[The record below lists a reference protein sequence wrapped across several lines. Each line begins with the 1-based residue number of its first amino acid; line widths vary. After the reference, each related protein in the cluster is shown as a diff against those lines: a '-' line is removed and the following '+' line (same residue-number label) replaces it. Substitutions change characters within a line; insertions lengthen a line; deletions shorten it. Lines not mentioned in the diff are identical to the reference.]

1 MSITSIFKL
10 KQNNS
15 DEYYADLISYANRT
29 DITISKEDVKSNQF
43 IVWLRQNSEQ
53 INVTYYS
60 KKGTL
65 MVQGSDSSL
74 KENMLAFYN
83 SYDSLDESTNTLSNS
98 ENRWATYKIK
108 EDNIDV
114 VAEQIQKIS
123 NCHEDECSEL
133 EYYHWIFVINNTS
146 VVVKQYKTGNLTVQ
160 GKHSDLFDEICTI
173 IERSSSSNENE
184 IASRFIA
191 QNESE
196 NKDIRDNVLKKS
208 LLSKKRVRGFLK
220 ESYNFLDEIDK
231 KYLNSSQCL
240 LNFIDEVDK
249 KLPEYSCII
258 MSAGKG
264 FEGFAIK
271 LFIDKGELNLD
282 EIEENPKSIA
292 LNWNNLRKHLP
303 IVERDK
309 YIIQKLFVEYNRCR
323 NFPMHSDPHRKY
335 ELQTLEEAKR
345 ILETI
350 YETIEETYNIF
361 YPNNKN
367 GPTFDES
374 GKESN
379 PSINLIDVLESKNP
393 IIGTDESGKGDYF
406 GPLVCAGV
414 YVDESTAKVLV
425 SCGVKD
431 SKNLSDK
438 RNLEIAQKIAETCK
452 GHYAIVEISPEKYNE
467 LYNQFK
473 KESKNLNTLL
483 AWGHARAIEDVLS
496 KVDCEIAIA
505 DQFADERF
513 IIGKLQERGKKI
525 ELIQMHKAEQNIAVA
540 AASILARARFLDK
553 LSKLSNEYGFNLP
566 KGASPKVI
574 MCAKK
579 FVKTHG
585 KESLQKVAKMHFKT
599 TNEVFKE

>member
-1 MSITSIFKL
+1 
-10 KQNNS
+10 
-15 DEYYADLISYANRT
+15 
-29 DITISKEDVKSNQF
+29 
-43 IVWLRQNSEQ
+43 
-53 INVTYYS
+53 
-60 KKGTL
+60 
-65 MVQGSDSSL
+65 
-74 KENMLAFYN
+74 
-83 SYDSLDESTNTLSNS
+83 
-98 ENRWATYKIK
+98 WATYKIK

-114 VAEQIQKIS
+114 VAEQIRKIS
-123 NCHEDECSEL
+123 NCHENECSEL
-133 EYYHWIFVINNTS
+133 EYYHWIFAKNNTS

-160 GKHSDLFDEICTI
+160 GKHSDLFDEICTT
-173 IERSSSSNENE
+173 IERSSSSNDNE

-191 QNESE
+191 QTEYENE
-196 NKDIRDNVLKKS
+196 KIRKNASRESLKAQ
-208 LLSKKRVRGFLK
+208 LEVKKLLK
-220 ESYNFLDEIDK
+220 ESYDFLSDVDK
-231 KYLNSSQCL
+231 NYFSSSQQL
-240 LNFIDEVDK
+240 LNLIKDTGSV
-249 KLPEYSCII
+249 LPEYSTPI
-258 MSAGKG
+258 MAAGKG

-271 LFIDKGELNLD
+271 LFISLGELD
-282 EIEENPKSIA
+282 PDKIKKNPKSIQF
-292 LNWNNLRKHLP
+292 NWKILENHLP
-303 IVERDK
+303 NKQRDK
-309 YIIQKLFVEYNRCR
+309 YIIPKLLAEYNICR
-323 NFPMHSDPHRKY
+323 NFIVHSDPYREN
-335 ELQTLEEAKR
+335 ELQNLNDAR
-345 ILETI
+345 RMLETI
-350 YETIEETYNIF
+350 CETIKKAYKIF
-361 YPNNKN
+361 RPKIKQNQT
-367 GPTFDES
+367 PI
-374 GKESN
+374 ESN
-379 PSINLIDVLESKNP
+379 STTPILKKQKNECTVIESKNP

-425 SCGVKD
+425 ACGVKD

-438 RNLEIAQKIAETCK
+438 RNREIAQKIAETCK

-467 LYNQFK
+467 LYNQFR

-525 ELIQMHKAEQNIAVA
+525 KLIQMHKAEQNIAVA